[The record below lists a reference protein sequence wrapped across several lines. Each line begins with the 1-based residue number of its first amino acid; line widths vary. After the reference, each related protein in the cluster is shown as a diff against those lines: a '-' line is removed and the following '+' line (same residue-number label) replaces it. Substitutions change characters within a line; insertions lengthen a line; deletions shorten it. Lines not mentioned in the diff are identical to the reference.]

1 MTDRT
6 FTPVRYVSAEV
17 SSRLSTIFRRFFKNE
32 NPLGKHFGPDKIQYA
47 TKYEIVGVV
56 KDMRYSP
63 WDYKDPIGP
72 MYWISEAQTTHW
84 DDPVYEAGE
93 IWSHYLYNI
102 VIWAPG
108 NPPGIEEK
116 VRKALASVDPDL
128 VLYGVDSYDEVF
140 RGDFQQEGM
149 IATLTTLFGALGLVL
164 SAVGL
169 YGVMAYMVEQ
179 RTGEIGVRM
188 ALGADRGRV
197 LRMVLRGAFSQVAIG
212 LAIGIPAA
220 IGAGKLMTQQ
230 LFSVRSW
237 DPVMLASA
245 TLALGL
251 AALLASAL
259 PAWRAA
265 GVEPMVALRN
275 EMRDG

>member
-1 MTDRT
+1 
-6 FTPVRYVSAEV
+6 
-17 SSRLSTIFRRFFKNE
+17 
-32 NPLGKHFGPDKIQYA
+32 
-47 TKYEIVGVV
+47 
-56 KDMRYSP
+56 
-63 WDYKDPIGP
+63 
-72 MYWISEAQTTHW
+72 
-84 DDPVYEAGE
+84 
-93 IWSHYLYNI
+93 
-102 VIWAPG
+102 
-108 NPPGIEEK
+108 
-116 VRKALASVDPDL
+116 
-128 VLYGVDSYDEVF
+128 
-140 RGDFQQEGM
+140 M
-149 IATLTTLFGALGLVL
+149 IATLTTLFGGLGLVL

-188 ALGADRGRV
+188 ALGADRGNV

-230 LFSVRSW
+230 LFSVRPW

-259 PAWRAA
+259 PNERGRDDLSGMNLRCGMDVLRNVNPFRVISAA
-265 GVEPMVALRN
+265 GGQRLSITRAL
-275 EMRDG
+275 DLQGGSFL